1 MLWKTQLDLLK
12 ECGKVLNDVDSKIFP
27 IGRHTQGKT
36 IKIWTLKQM
45 FKRLP
50 LAPTNVTSGNTSEDL
65 LNEIFEVM

>member
-36 IKIWTLKQM
+36 IKI
-45 FKRLP
+45 
-50 LAPTNVTSGNTSEDL
+50 
-65 LNEIFEVM
+65 